1 MEVAESKVQLP
12 SGVTGPFEV
21 YVNGVRQQ
29 EGRDFTRRG
38 GRARLR
44 AASSKREG
52 KLGFWRWTSLFL
64 GVAGTYR
71 QNDSVDV
78 VYEVDGKTIGPN
90 GVTHPGG
97 GADRLEGRREE

>member
-12 SGVTGPFEV
+12 SGPIGPFEV

-38 GRARLR
+38 DELVFT
-44 AASSKREG
+44 KELKQEG

-71 QNDSVDV
+71 QNDSVDLV
-78 VYEVDGKTIGPN
+78 FEVDGKKIVRTGLPII
-90 GVTHPGG
+90 T
-97 GADRLEGRREE
+97 E